1 MRRYYLHKRKGVF
14 YVELVTPEG
23 RKLTAKSTGKTTKD
37 EALLVVSKWLADG
50 IPGKGGKPKAVEA
63 VMGLDGIL
71 KAVRKTDLDGND
83 AMRIVA
89 ALKGRG
95 LIDVSI
101 VKAGSGVTVFTE
113 FLERFWDYA
122 HSPYV
127 REKLAHGHTMGRRHC
142 YEMLSRVRS
151 FYAGYFAKRPLNSI
165 TRQDLKQFALS
176 LTERREKPGGHRGKF
191 AEKLSASYI
200 NKIMVAGLTALKW
213 AFREGIV
220 PNDVTAGLVRFSS
233 APEKR
238 GVLEPQEAAAVFRA
252 EWKDKRA
259 YAGNLLSLTT
269 GLRAGEVLAIRK
281 SDVGDKILHV
291 RHSWSTMDG
300 LKSPKNGE
308 ARKVP
313 LLPDVRDRL
322 LELLGETPHSG
333 ENDPFVFYGLLADRP
348 MDQKI
353 LLGGLQA
360 ACKSVGIDAAE
371 RGIVFHSHRHFY
383 AARLADKMTADQ
395 ISRITGHKSRA
406 VLETY
411 MDHVID
417 KNLEDMGEAAAE
429 AFGNVLPFRN
439 AGVA

>member
-1 MRRYYLHKRKGVF
+1 MRRYYLHKRNGVF
-14 YVELVTPEG
+14 YAELVTPEG
-23 RKLTAKSTGKTTKD
+23 GKLTAKSTGKTAKD
-37 EALLVVSKWLADG
+37 EALLVVSKWLTDG
-50 IPGKGGKPKAVEA
+50 IPDRDGKPRPVET

-71 KAVRKTDLDGND
+71 GAVRKTDLDGND

-89 ALKGRG
+89 ALKERG
-95 LIDVSI
+95 LVDVSI
-101 VKAGSGVTVFTE
+101 VKAGSGATVFTE
-113 FLERFWDYA
+113 FLIVFWDHA
-122 HSPYV
+122 RSPYV
-127 REKLAHGHTMGRRHC
+127 REKIAHGHTIGRRHC

-151 FYAGYFAKRPLNSI
+151 FYAGYFAERPLNSI
-165 TRQDLKQFALS
+165 TRQDLKLFALH
-176 LTERREKPGGHRGKF
+176 LAERRERPEEYRGKF
-191 AEKLSASYI
+191 AEKLSTSYI

-213 AFREGIV
+213 AFREGII

-233 APEKR
+233 VPEKR
-238 GVLEPQEAAAVFRA
+238 GVLEPREAAAVFGT

-269 GLRAGEVLAIRK
+269 GLRAGEVLALRR
-281 SDVGDKILHV
+281 SDIGDKVLHV

-308 ARKVP
+308 GRKVP
-313 LLPDVRDRL
+313 LLPEVRDRL
-322 LELLGETPHSG
+322 TELLGENPHAG
-333 ENDPFVFYGLLADRP
+333 EGDPFVFYGLLADKP

-360 ACKSVGIDAAE
+360 ACKAAGIDAGG

-383 AARLADKMTADQ
+383 AARLADRMTADQ

-429 AFGNVLPFRN
+429 AFGNILPFRK
-439 AGVA
+439 AG